1 MRKHTK
7 RYNKMAELLKDKTQ
21 PMSLSE
27 AVKILKEFG
36 TTKFDQ
42 SVECVIHL
50 GIDPKAAD
58 QLVRGS
64 LSLPNG
70 IGKSFKVIAFC
81 EGDQIDQAKAA
92 GALEAGS
99 DELVKKVQDGWTDFD
114 IALSTPGMMRMVGR
128 LGRVLGPQG
137 KMPSPKAGTVT
148 DDIVAAVKEY
158 SAGKQEYRNDAGG
171 NVHLVVGK
179 LSFDADKLEGN
190 ISAFINHIRKS
201 KPASSRGNYM
211 LKCSISATMSPGIE
225 VMIEQ

>member
-1 MRKHTK
+1 MRIHTK
-7 RYNKMAELLKDKTQ
+7 RYNKLAEILKDKTL
-21 PMSLSE
+21 PMALPE

-50 GIDPKAAD
+50 GIDTKAAE

-64 LSLPNG
+64 ISLPHG

-81 EGDQIDQAKAA
+81 EGEQIEAAKAA
-92 GALEAGS
+92 GAMEAGS

-114 IALSTPGMMRMVGR
+114 IAISSPGMMRMVGR

-148 DDIVAAVKEY
+148 EDIVAAVKEY
-158 SAGKQEYRNDAGG
+158 SAGKQEYRNDNGG
-171 NVHLVVGK
+171 NIQLVVGK
-179 LSFDADKLEGN
+179 LSFDADKLQGN
-190 ISAFINHIRKS
+190 IETFINHIRKN
-201 KPASSRGNYM
+201 KPATAKGVYM

-225 VMIEQ
+225 IKIEQ